1 MSIRLADHMKW
12 DLFVGMTIRLLDKHG
27 YNADKMELINCL
39 DMTFDEIKVAPLYM
53 WERKI
58 EHDLIQYKRREG
70 ARFFNVKQHFL
81 LKPASAGF
89 VLCA

>member
-70 ARFFNVKQHFL
+70 ARFFNVK
-81 LKPASAGF
+81 
-89 VLCA
+89 